1 MKEFLSIREIDYAS
15 RDVANDAEARSRFE
29 KLEAGAVPTVAVG
42 GRWVPGVDLAQVAR
56 LVGIDYMPQEPL
68 PAAVLIE
75 RLRGALD
82 AAMRLIGQFP
92 AERLGD
98 KLPNRDRTCIALGNH
113 IVEIAAVYLSVA
125 AGGDFDRVA
134 SAAIPAKER
143 GRGALA
149 ARARRIDAEL
159 AETPVD
165 SPARP
170 VGSFFGET
178 TLHAVLERSAWH
190 AAQHARQLA
199 MLLERLGI
207 RPEGA
212 LTPGDLEGLPLP
224 AEVWDA

>member
-1 MKEFLSIREIDYAS
+1 MKEFLSIREIDYVS
-15 RDVANDAEARSRFE
+15 RDVANDAEARSRFR
-29 KLEAGAVPTVAVG
+29 KLGAEALPTVAVG
-42 GRWVPGVDLAQVAR
+42 DRWAPGVDLAQVAE
-56 LVGIDYMPQEPL
+56 LAGIDYVPQPPL
-68 PAAVLIE
+68 PAAVLVE
-75 RLRGALD
+75 RLRRALD
-82 AAMRLIGQFP
+82 AAMRLLGQFP
-92 AERLGD
+92 APRLAD

-125 AGGDFDRVA
+125 AGGGFDRDA
-134 SAAIPAKER
+134 SAATPAKELAR
-143 GRGALA
+143 DALA
-149 ARARRIDAEL
+149 AKAAMIDAKL

-165 SPARP
+165 APERS
-170 VGSFFGET
+170 VQSFFGET

-212 LTPGDLEGLPLP
+212 LTAGDLEGLPLP